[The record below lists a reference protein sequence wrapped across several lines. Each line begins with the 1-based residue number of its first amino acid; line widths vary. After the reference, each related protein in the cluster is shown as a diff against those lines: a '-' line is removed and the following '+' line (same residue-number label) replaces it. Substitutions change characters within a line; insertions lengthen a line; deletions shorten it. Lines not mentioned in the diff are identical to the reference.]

1 MARNISTSSFLP
13 KMIGSS
19 AILLLCFSI
28 FPVNSSIFS
37 SKNYTENTKLTSE
50 VASNHP
56 EYTSQHVF
64 MTNSSILEQDSST
77 DFNVTEHT
85 GFLHGFVESL
95 SVIVVSELGDKTFF
109 IAAIL
114 AMRNNKLTVF
124 LAAISALA
132 VMTVLSALLGFV
144 VTTFIPREYTYYT
157 CTAIMFLF
165 GIKMLYEAWKM
176 KPNEGEETQR
186 EVEEELARRGSTPS
200 LNSTER
206 ESQNANCNRTED
218 NDEEL
223 QNIHTE
229 DIETDAAVAKP
240 DMTNKNDK
248 REKSWFGKKCVKIFR
263 VFTNTFGM
271 TFLAEWGDRS
281 QLATIVMAGIND
293 VSGVCVG
300 GVLGHTICTGLAV
313 ICGALIAKKI
323 SVRMVTLI
331 GALIFIGFA
340 VASLFIDPY
349 EENHLVPDVEGDD
362 HNSTIFRENNI
373 EFVSTSTIDPFA
385 RR

>member
-1 MARNISTSSFLP
+1 MMRTHLSILPESLGLCPFLFLSCSVLFATGTIDNAQLSDGEKDLSQTLTSSNQTEN
-13 KMIGSS
+13 
-19 AILLLCFSI
+19 SI
-28 FPVNSSIFS
+28 FN
-37 SKNYTENTKLTSE
+37 
-50 VASNHP
+50 ASLIEEDH
-56 EYTSQHVF
+56 
-64 MTNSSILEQDSST
+64 
-77 DFNVTEHT
+77 FNVTQHR
-85 GFLHGFVESL
+85 GFIHGFVEAL
-95 SVIVVSELGDKTFF
+95 SVILVSELGDKTFF

-124 LAAISALA
+124 LAAIAALA

-144 VTTFIPREYTYYT
+144 VTTFIPREYTYYA
-157 CTAIMFLF
+157 CTAIMALF
-165 GIKMLYEAWKM
+165 GLKMLWEAWRM

-200 LNSTER
+200 LNQPAPDPSAQTETAEE
-206 ESQNANCNRTED
+206 ESHNLASAEAGDAEIQTE
-218 NDEEL
+218 
-223 QNIHTE
+223 
-229 DIETDAAVAKP
+229 AAEVRPKSLGAK
-240 DMTNKNDK
+240 M

-263 VFTNTFGM
+263 VFSNTFAM

-281 QLATIVMAGIND
+281 QLATIVMAGVND
-293 VSGVCVG
+293 VGGVCVG

-331 GALIFIGFA
+331 GALIFLGFA

-362 HNSTIFRENNI
+362 HNSTVFLENNI
-373 EFVSTSTIDPFA
+373 EFVSTSTTIPI
-385 RR
+385 

>member
-1 MARNISTSSFLP
+1 MMRTHLSILPENLGLRLLLFLSCSVLFATGTIDNAQLSDGEKDLSQTLTSSNQTEN
-13 KMIGSS
+13 
-19 AILLLCFSI
+19 SI
-28 FPVNSSIFS
+28 FN
-37 SKNYTENTKLTSE
+37 
-50 VASNHP
+50 ASLIEEDH
-56 EYTSQHVF
+56 
-64 MTNSSILEQDSST
+64 
-77 DFNVTEHT
+77 FNVTEHR
-85 GFLHGFVESL
+85 GFIHGFVEAL
-95 SVIVVSELGDKTFF
+95 SVILVSELGDKTFF

-124 LAAISALA
+124 LAAIAALA

-144 VTTFIPREYTYYT
+144 VTTFIPREYTYYA
-157 CTAIMFLF
+157 CTAIMALF
-165 GIKMLYEAWKM
+165 GLKMLWEAWRM

-200 LNSTER
+200 LNQSAPDPSTQTETAEE
-206 ESQNANCNRTED
+206 ESHNLASAEAGDVEIQAE
-218 NDEEL
+218 
-223 QNIHTE
+223 
-229 DIETDAAVAKP
+229 AAEVRAKSLGAK
-240 DMTNKNDK
+240 M

-263 VFTNTFGM
+263 VFSNTFAM

-281 QLATIVMAGIND
+281 QLATIVMAGVND
-293 VSGVCVG
+293 VGGVCVG

-331 GALIFIGFA
+331 GALIFLGFA

-362 HNSTIFRENNI
+362 HNSTVFLENNI
-373 EFVSTSTIDPFA
+373 EFVSTSTTIPI
-385 RR
+385 

>member
-1 MARNISTSSFLP
+1 MLLFFYFILATEASIVTTSVSEKDPSWVNTTDLHT
-13 KMIGSS
+13 
-19 AILLLCFSI
+19 LLDPAP
-28 FPVNSSIFS
+28 FPLYNSSS
-37 SKNYTENTKLTSE
+37 YE
-50 VASNHP
+50 
-56 EYTSQHVF
+56 
-64 MTNSSILEQDSST
+64 EQ
-77 DFNVTEHT
+77 FNVTEHR
-85 GFLHGFVESL
+85 GFLHGFVEAI

-124 LAAISALA
+124 LAAVSALA

-144 VTTFIPREYTYYT
+144 VTTFVPREYTYYT
-157 CTAIMFLF
+157 CTAIMALF
-165 GIKMLYEAWKM
+165 GLKMLYEAWRM

-200 LNSTER
+200 LVVEGGDPGPEQEESGDPTSIPGEESSLQQQDSITATSHGR
-206 ESQNANCNRTED
+206 EQGARSLGQTF
-218 NDEEL
+218 
-223 QNIHTE
+223 
-229 DIETDAAVAKP
+229 
-240 DMTNKNDK
+240 

-263 VFTNTFGM
+263 VFSNTFAM

-293 VSGVCVG
+293 VAGVCVG

-331 GALIFIGFA
+331 GALVFIGFA
-340 VASLFIDPY
+340 IASLFIDPY

-362 HNSTIFRENNI
+362 HNSTVFLENNI
-373 EFVSTSTIDPFA
+373 EFVSTSTIVPK
-385 RR
+385 

>member
-1 MARNISTSSFLP
+1 MVENTSSSLF
-13 KMIGSS
+13 ISRSTG
-19 AILLLCFSI
+19 AILILILCCSI
-28 FPVNSSIFS
+28 LPSAALTTDLETNTDNPTDVDQKSNGDPFIEVSNSSMLGEDHF
-37 SKNYTENTKLTSE
+37 NT
-50 VASNHP
+50 
-56 EYTSQHVF
+56 
-64 MTNSSILEQDSST
+64 
-77 DFNVTEHT
+77 TEHL

-95 SVIVVSELGDKTFF
+95 SVILVSEIGDKTFF
-109 IAAIL
+109 VAAIL

-144 VTTFIPREYTYYT
+144 VTTFIPREYTYYA

-165 GIKMLYEAWKM
+165 GLKMLWEAWRM

-200 LNSTER
+200 LSAQQSDEEAGNQEELRSMNPIPQETVTPLP
-206 ESQNANCNRTED
+206 TED
-218 NDEEL
+218 
-223 QNIHTE
+223 
-229 DIETDAAVAKP
+229 
-240 DMTNKNDK
+240 DK
-248 REKSWFGKKCVKIFR
+248 SRKKSLHVQIREKSWFGKKCVKIFR
-263 VFTNTFGM
+263 VFSNTFAM

-300 GVLGHTICTGLAV
+300 GVLGHFICTGLAV

-331 GALIFIGFA
+331 GALVFIGFA
-340 VASLFIDPY
+340 IASLFIDPY

-362 HNSTIFRENNI
+362 HNSTIFIQNKI
-373 EFVSTSTIDPFA
+373 EFVSTSTTEISF
-385 RR
+385 